1 MIYVGATLPADTGHG
16 TDPALINP
24 SLPVDHRRP
33 DLRGASMD
41 HWPCYSAIT
50 PAARAAYLRWLVDGR
65 QDPNCYIG
73 YVFLYFYGLERRLLV
88 DGRASP
94 AAAAERESLL
104 AEVRRLL
111 SIYGENES
119 FGRYA
124 RHLLDA
130 MVVVSSS
137 GDIGAPPKPTGEW
150 TPELSVA
157 IRVALAKLSAAE
169 APVAADWALAWVTGL
184 PDTYLRTPA
193 TRCPEL
199 FSQLFAAQYRECYGP
214 GVVLKPGARPLG
226 VTYQPASGGI
236 RPQTL
241 ENERLREVGDQA
253 GVISTLRQMV
263 EGATTELDPY
273 SRYLG
278 RHPDGADHS
287 AAIALL
293 PPSAPASAVRMLWSW
308 ATAELG
314 DEPHVTSS
322 VTSLI
327 EHWPDASTT
336 GKLLKADLLMLAQ
349 LLDRQQI
356 GIEPDTRFHGS
367 PPAVDKPIVLFRRAD
382 QQVRAPSPHYA
393 AALAT
398 LNLGMLVAAA
408 DGTVDEDELV
418 VLRAALEPMD
428 LTVDERLRLA
438 AHAALVATQPPTPAI
453 LRRRLTAL
461 SDDRRIEVGR
471 LLIAV
476 AAADGTITSDEV
488 HSLERLFH
496 DLGLDPSQ
504 IYSTLHAAATET
516 VPDDVVT
523 VHTKGTAASRTL
535 LPEPTPAPPTTFAL
549 DPAVLT
555 AKRAESAR
563 AAAQLAD
570 IFADEE
576 SAPDGTPATDDTVS
590 SVAGLDSDHSGLFHL
605 LVARDTWRRVDVE
618 RLTAE
623 LCLLTDGALEV
634 LNEAAYGHA
643 DGPLW
648 EGTDPLTIDHD
659 IAKDMQA

>member
-1 MIYVGATLPADTGHG
+1 
-16 TDPALINP
+16 
-24 SLPVDHRRP
+24 
-33 DLRGASMD
+33 
-41 HWPCYSAIT
+41 
-50 PAARAAYLRWLVDGR
+50 
-65 QDPNCYIG
+65 
-73 YVFLYFYGLERRLLV
+73 
-88 DGRASP
+88 
-94 AAAAERESLL
+94 
-104 AEVRRLL
+104 L
-111 SIYGENES
+111 SIYGQNES
-119 FGRYA
+119 FGHYA
-124 RHLLDA
+124 RNILDA
-130 MVVVSSS
+130 MVVASSS
-137 GDIGAPPKPTGEW
+137 HDVGVPPKPTVEW
-150 TPELSVA
+150 TAELPVA

-199 FSQLFAAQYRECYGP
+199 FSQLFTAQYRECYGA
-214 GVVLKPGARPLG
+214 GVVLQPGARPLEA
-226 VTYQPASGGI
+226 TYQPASGGI

-241 ENERLREVGDQA
+241 ENERLREVSDQA

-263 EGATTELDPY
+263 EIATTKLDPY

-293 PPSAPASAVRMLWSW
+293 PPSVPIPTTTAVLMLWSW
-308 ATAELG
+308 AAAELG

-322 VTSLI
+322 VASLI
-327 EHWPDASTT
+327 EHWPDASIT
-336 GKLLKADLLMLAQ
+336 GKLLKADLLVLAQ
-349 LLDRQQI
+349 LLDRQHI
-356 GIEPDTRFHGS
+356 GIEPDTRFGGS

-382 QQVRAPSPHYA
+382 QQVQAPSPHYA

-408 DGTVDEDELV
+408 DGTVDDHELV

-428 LTVDERLRLA
+428 LTGDERLRLA
-438 AHAALVATQPPTPAI
+438 AHVALVATQPPTSAI

-461 SDDRRIEVGR
+461 SDDRRTEVGR

-488 HSLERLFH
+488 RSLERLFL

-523 VHTKGTAASRTL
+523 VHTAGTVASRTP
-535 LPEPTPAPPTTFAL
+535 LPEPKPALSTTFAL
-549 DPAVLT
+549 DPTVLA

-563 AAAQLAD
+563 ATAQLAD

-576 SAPDGTPATDDTVS
+576 SAPDPTPATGGAVS
-590 SVAGLDSDHSGLFHL
+590 SVAGLDSVHSRLFHL
-605 LVARDTWRRVDVE
+605 LVVRDTWPRADVE
-618 RLTAE
+618 RLAAE

-634 LNEAAYGHA
+634 LNEAAYAHA
-643 DGPLW
+643 DGPLC

-659 IAKDMQA
+659 IAKDMRE